1 MSEPTNTLP
10 YGTGDNRRQTGTMPL
25 KGAVGARPPGGFQ
38 RPSWG
43 NAGSGSSGVGNAPGM
58 GGRPT
63 FSGTIPEDVRR
74 RIQQAVAG
82 RQQGGPASGG
92 GPSGMP
98 GFGPGGKNDLG
109 GGGWMGQPKPGPDP
123 QPGPR
128 PLDGTGAGQPYR
140 PQPGGGTG
148 PKDSGDPFVRLAFGL
163 GGPAKVPPPTPGNPY
178 GPQRAAAPGMTP
190 APVATGP
197 GPEPVRQAPRR
208 YPEDGGQPDDTPG
221 GGIGVSV

>member
-1 MSEPTNTLP
+1 MGESTNTLP

-38 RPSWG
+38 QPSWG

-148 PKDSGDPFVRLAFGL
+148 PKDSGDPRARGGIVW
-163 GGPAKVPPPTPGNPY
+163 GGPASQLPPSMPNNPY

-197 GPEPVRQAPRR
+197 GPEPAWRNTRWPT
-208 YPEDGGQPDDTPG
+208 EDGGTTSGTPG
-221 GGIGVSV
+221 GGPSV